1 MVIEDISNSINESHS
16 KKFQIPS
23 PSDRFLSF
31 AFDFV
36 VVSPVSGLLAVG
48 FLKDLKSLFL
58 HSTQDLEILKSIL
71 QWGFVYFSSYFLI
84 LSVFILFY
92 NATPGQM
99 VFSLRVRHQQNS
111 RLSLLQCWIRAAGP
125 WLSLTLFGAP
135 LLEMFSH
142 PRRRTFYDRWS
153 DTEVYTLK
161 EKGEGSPSDFEA
173 RFIKQWT
180 STSFVVIYL
189 LVFVQVF
196 NLSRTMQTT
205 AYQPTDYG
213 QSCEAMNSFKNT
225 QLSSLDRAMT
235 LWLLDKDYGPCLR
248 KVLDSENTYR
258 SYPQQAYFAAALMT
272 EDLNLKDLYTQEICG
287 LVASQKNLGLNI
299 SKPQN
304 CSLLKQKA
312 ISVTE
317 LSDLPSQIIWLQN
330 QQKQKQKNAEFFL
343 ALDQILDE
351 PLLMSH
357 FMKDYVASYLSSSQ
371 QQSELRTQRAPAAVS
386 DKMKEAQARFLKRMG
401 SSK

>member
-1 MVIEDISNSINESHS
+1 MVIEDISNSFEESQS

-92 NATPGQM
+92 HATPGQM

-125 WLSLTLFGAP
+125 WLSLVLFGTP

-142 PRRRTFYDRWS
+142 QRRRTFYDRWS

-161 EKGEGSPSDFEA
+161 ENGEGSPSDFEA
-173 RFIKQWT
+173 RFVRQWT
-180 STSFVVIYL
+180 STSFVIIYL

-196 NLSRTMQTT
+196 SLSRTMQTS
-205 AYQPTDYG
+205 AYEPTDYG
-213 QSCEAMNSFKNT
+213 QSCEAMNSFKNA

-235 LWLLDKDYGPCLR
+235 LWLLDKDYAPCLR
-248 KVLDSENTYR
+248 KVLDSESTYR
-258 SYPQQAYFAAALMT
+258 TQPQQAYFAAALMT

-287 LVASQKNLGLNI
+287 LAAPQKNSGLSI
-299 SKPQN
+299 SKAQN
-304 CSLLKQKA
+304 CSLLKQKT

-317 LSDLPSQIIWLQN
+317 LSDLPSQIIWLLD
-330 QQKQKQKNAEFFL
+330 QQKQKEKDSEFFL
-343 ALDQILDE
+343 ALDRVLDE

-357 FMKDYVASYLSSSQ
+357 FMKDYVASYLKSSQ
-371 QQSELRTQRAPAAVS
+371 LQLRAQRAPAAVS

-401 SSK
+401 AEK